1 MIHQLEQRRRP
12 AAGQTDE
19 QAAERRVAVIGQH
32 IAVTGF
38 VHQECREQPPIAVVV
53 KLSVEYGLAVLIQND
68 GGWNGSV
75 VHRAVVV
82 NEKQTGLNE
91 RDPRHGGI
99 RNFVGREVDLCAG
112 RSGKKHQGEQRG
124 GEKSPFCQHEKKP
137 PCIWSLY
144 IRRHTE
150 RKISEFYE
158 IFENERREVRKPRV
172 SGGDWGKA
180 PAFSHSPII
189 SSSTIFVQR
198 SMLSAAICSYGPWK
212 AKPPVQRF
220 GVGRPM

>member
-12 AAGQTDE
+12 TSGQTDE

-38 VHQECREQPPIAVVV
+38 VHQERREQPPVAVVV
-53 KLSVEYGLAVLIQND
+53 KLSAEYGLAVLKQND

-99 RNFVGREVDLCAG
+99 RNFVGRKVDLRAG

-124 GEKSPFCQHEKKP
+124 GEKPPFCQHGKT
-137 PCIWSLY
+137 SLY
-144 IRRHTE
+144 RVYIFWVARKKLYSAVGQRQPRIVADGQSFKGDDGDGVLVILSDRVCVAE
-150 RKISEFYE
+150 RIQPDGCTDTW
-158 IFENERREVRKPRV
+158 R
-172 SGGDWGKA
+172 GW
-180 PAFSHSPII
+180 
-189 SSSTIFVQR
+189 
-198 SMLSAAICSYGPWK
+198 
-212 AKPPVQRF
+212 
-220 GVGRPM
+220 

>member
-1 MIHQLEQRRRP
+1 MTMIHQLEQRRRP
-12 AAGQTDE
+12 ASGQTDE

-53 KLSVEYGLAVLIQND
+53 KLSAEYGLAVLKQND

-99 RNFVGREVDLCAG
+99 RNFVGREVDLRAG
-112 RSGKKHQGEQRG
+112 RSRKKHQGEQRG
-124 GEKSPFCQHEKKP
+124 GEKTPFCQHEKT
-137 PCIWSLY
+137 SLHVVY
-144 IRRHTE
+144 TYKTIYRE
-150 RKISEFYE
+150 
-158 IFENERREVRKPRV
+158 ENFR
-172 SGGDWGKA
+172 
-180 PAFSHSPII
+180 I
-189 SSSTIFVQR
+189 
-198 SMLSAAICSYGPWK
+198 L
-212 AKPPVQRF
+212 
-220 GVGRPM
+220 